1 MRLTIRKQP
10 VVKSIVYAILCLC
23 LLLFSTS
30 FFPALG
36 LTQGAPCLLVAAVSA
51 LALFEGV
58 RYASF
63 FGLIFGVTEAFML
76 GHSTLLFPL
85 FYVAFALCCAWMFEN
100 FFLKNFVSWFGYTLG
115 GIVIYQGLTLFAPV
129 SDWNITAADLFFYT
143 TLPSLILSV
152 AFSLPLHPIFAKI
165 KKKTD

>member
-1 MRLTIRKQP
+1 MRFVFRKQP
-10 VVKSIVYAILCLC
+10 IAKSIVYSLFCLG
-23 LLLFSTS
+23 LLLFSTA
-30 FFPALG
+30 FFPALH

-63 FGLIFGVTEAFML
+63 FALIFGVTEAFML

-85 FYVAFALCCAWMFEN
+85 FYVAFALCCAWLFEN
-100 FFLKNFVSWFGYTLG
+100 FFLKNFFSWFGYTLG
-115 GIVIYQGLTLFAPV
+115 GIVIYQGLALFAPV

-143 TLPSLILSV
+143 ALPSLVLSV
-152 AFSLPLHPIFAKI
+152 AFSLPLYPIFAKI

>member
-1 MRLTIRKQP
+1 MRLAIRKQP
-10 VVKSIVYAILCLC
+10 VVKSVVYAILCLC
-23 LLLFSTS
+23 LLLFSAS

-36 LTQGAPCLLVAAVSA
+36 LTQGAPYLLIAAVSS

-63 FGLIFGVTEAFML
+63 FALIFGVTEAFML
-76 GHSTLLFPL
+76 GQNTLIYPL
-85 FYVAFALCCAWMFEN
+85 FYVGFAFACAWLFEN
-100 FFLKNFVSWFGYTLG
+100 FFLKNFVSWLGYTFC
-115 GIVIYQGLTLFAPV
+115 GIVIYLGLSLFAPV

-152 AFSLPLHPIFAKI
+152 VLSLPLYPIFAKL
-165 KKKTD
+165 KKKTE